1 MIKIL
6 LGGICISSIIFL
18 LNYPFFTPPKQIIEN
33 KMPKKDWGNINSFQ
47 KRIKIKGQ
55 LQEIEKAK
63 QSLLNKRGSKRRN
76 KNIKKKTKRKTRK
89 YKKKNSKKHL

>member
-33 KMPKKDWGNINSFQ
+33 KMPKKDWGNKNSFQ
-47 KRIKIKGQ
+47 RTIKIQGQ

-63 QSLLNKRGSKRRN
+63 QSLLNTRGQN
-76 KNIKKKTKRKTRK
+76 EEIKI
-89 YKKKNSKKHL
+89 